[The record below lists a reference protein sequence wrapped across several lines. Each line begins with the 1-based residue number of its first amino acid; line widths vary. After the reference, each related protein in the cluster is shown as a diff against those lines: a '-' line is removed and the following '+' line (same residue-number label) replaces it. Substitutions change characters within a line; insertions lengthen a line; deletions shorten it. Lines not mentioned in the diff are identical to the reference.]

1 MLGQVLSSIVF
12 GTFPRLSTRPNF
24 SFVDVAG
31 VQSDFAFSVC
41 LGILEFSKVETS
53 EMVALGSTFLVA
65 LAVAALSISI
75 ESMPVPSVAER
86 EEEATLTCD
95 RKNLQYPILLQVSG
109 NSLEGRRRETGTR

>member
-1 MLGQVLSSIVF
+1 MFL
-12 GTFPRLSTRPNF
+12 GTFPRLSTRLNL
-24 SFVDVAG
+24 SLVDVAAARN
-31 VQSDFAFSVC
+31 DFEFSVC

-109 NSLEGRRRETGTR
+109 NGSLEGRRRETGTR